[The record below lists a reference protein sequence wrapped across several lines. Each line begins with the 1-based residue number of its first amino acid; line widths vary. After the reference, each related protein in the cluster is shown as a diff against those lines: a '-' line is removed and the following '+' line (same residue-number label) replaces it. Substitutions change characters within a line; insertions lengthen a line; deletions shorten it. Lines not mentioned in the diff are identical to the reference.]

1 MRKPAS
7 SHPVEAMTT
16 GARERKACMRA
27 KLKQGDGILPA
38 QRKGHCAIQRL
49 INYWLS
55 VLFTSERTTSVAY
68 DRDSSCQDSW
78 FGLAADLYY
87 MGCQI

>member
-1 MRKPAS
+1 MEFCQPN
-7 SHPVEAMTT
+7 E
-16 GARERKACMRA
+16 KAIVRFSGS
-27 KLKQGDGILPA
+27 L
-38 QRKGHCAIQRL
+38 
-49 INYWLS
+49 NYWLS